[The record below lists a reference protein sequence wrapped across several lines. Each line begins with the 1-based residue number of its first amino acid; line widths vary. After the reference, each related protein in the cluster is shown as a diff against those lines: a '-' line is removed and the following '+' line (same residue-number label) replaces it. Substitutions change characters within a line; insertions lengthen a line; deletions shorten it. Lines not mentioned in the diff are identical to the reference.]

1 MLIYSCIFVVPVVA
15 TVYEDEVAAD
25 LGEVAVMSCMVA
37 GEPIYNAYWKD
48 VNHDRIY
55 TSWHY
60 EVSLVKG
67 DSRENMLVLHAN
79 SKSTDQPAHTPD
91 LGLDATKPVFRVS
104 NKASF
109 KTDSSATESI

>member
-1 MLIYSCIFVVPVVA
+1 MFIYSCIFVVPVVA

-60 EVSLVKG
+60 EVTLVKG
-67 DSRENMLVLHAN
+67 CAACEQQMPR
-79 SKSTDQPAHTPD
+79 PACTYAHSD
-91 LGLDATKPVFRVS
+91 WCL
-104 NKASF
+104 
-109 KTDSSATESI
+109 